1 VATVS
6 LSPRCLTNLE
16 GIFEFIA
23 QSDPQSAITT
33 IRRIREAVE
42 ILRDHPLIGRK
53 VEDGY
58 RELVISRGQYGYV
71 ALYRWYE
78 EFGDVLVL
86 SIRHQREAGYG
97 GE

>member
-6 LSPRCLTNLE
+6 LSPRCLKDLE

-23 QSDPQSAITT
+23 QSDPQSAIATV
-33 IRRIREAVE
+33 RRIREAVE
-42 ILRDHPLIGRK
+42 ILKGHPLIGRK
-53 VEDGY
+53 VEGGY
-58 RELVISRGQYGYV
+58 RELVISRGQYGYI

-78 EFGDVLVL
+78 EFDDVLVL
-86 SIRHQREAGYG
+86 SIKHQREAGYG